1 MTTASL
7 ARLHATAALALFLG
21 MAATVGGALLFEHWG
36 GYIPCA
42 LCLEQRVPYYLG
54 LPVAGA
60 AALAAI
66 LRAPAALTRGL
77 LAVAGLLMLWGAYQG
92 AFHAGVEWGWWAG
105 PTDCGAVAAPADTG
119 GQGVLDALDEVI
131 PPSCDQAALRI
142 LGLSLAGWNFLIA
155 LGLGLIA
162 LWAAFR
168 RDGAGSMA
176 SAG

>member
-1 MTTASL
+1 MAS
-7 ARLHATAALALFLG
+7 ASPSRFHATAALVLLLG
-21 MAATVGGALLFEHWG
+21 MAATVGGALLFQHWG

-54 LPVAGA
+54 MPAAA
-60 AALAAI
+60 AALLGAV
-66 LRAPAALTRGL
+66 LHAPAALTRTL

-92 AFHAGVEWGWWAG
+92 AFHAGVEWGWWVG

-119 GQGVLDALDEVI
+119 GQGVLDALDQVI

-142 LGLSLAGWNFLIA
+142 LGLSLAGWNFLAA

-168 RDGAGSMA
+168 RPRAA
-176 SAG
+176 

>member
-7 ARLHATAALALFLG
+7 PRFHATAALVLFFG

-54 LPVAGA
+54 LPV
-60 AALAAI
+60 
-66 LRAPAALTRGL
+66 T
-77 LAVAGLLMLWGAYQG
+77 AVAFGSALVGVRTASVRLLFFIAAVLMGWSAYLG
-92 AFHAGVEWGWWAG
+92 AFHAGVEWGWWPG

-119 GQGVLDALDEVI
+119 GQGVLDALDQVI

-142 LGLSLAGWNFLIA
+142 FGLSLAGWNFLIA

-168 RDGAGSMA
+168 RPKAA
-176 SAG
+176 